1 MLQVNINMSK
11 KVNPKPEAT
20 PEADLR
26 NVRPKT
32 SQQLKRW
39 IRNYTGIKI
48 PDQAICSDH
57 HSPWECFE
65 AIHLK
70 RPSIALIL
78 GSRGCGKSFLSALD
92 THLTSRWDSDHGTRI
107 LGGSKAQSSQIY
119 QALRDI
125 AMRQEGKKGGDAEAI
140 AKLRKDGAAY
150 ANGSEVEILAAS
162 STSVRG
168 PHVPSLKLDEIDEM
182 DTDIRESAMGMCLGR
197 KADRKKKKAKIDAS
211 VIMTS
216 TCHRVNGPMAKL
228 IEQAELEAFPLYTMC
243 VFEVLERC
251 PQERSGPKIGSGY
264 EKCPDCSLSRYCLDV
279 PEGVEP
285 KAKRSNG
292 HYPIDSLIQK
302 QKTTSTRIF
311 EADYLCKLSSSEAA
325 WFPNF
330 GLETHVSNDAEFDPA
345 HDVHLA
351 VDTGVFTGAVF
362 FQIVSKKNDEV
373 SYDAIHVFADYLA
386 EGRSAEANARA
397 IREMATTRCNGRLRH
412 ATTDPA
418 GNSRNAIGPTV
429 LAEYSR
435 SGLIL
440 NAWPYSRVADGLALL
455 ESFVAPSV
463 GITQILVHPRC
474 KSLIEAFQCY
484 RRAKRGGQWLDRPED
499 PQHPYEDLIDALRG
513 GLLAH
518 YPEGRTGKS
527 NLPRVN
533 ARKVL

>member
-1 MLQVNINMSK
+1 MSK
-11 KVNPKPEAT
+11 KVNLKPEAT
-20 PEADLR
+20 SEGDLR

-32 SQQLKRW
+32 AQQLKRW
-39 IRNYTGIKI
+39 IRDYTGIKI
-48 PDQAICSDH
+48 PDKAVCADH
-57 HSPWECFE
+57 QSPWECFK
-65 AIHLK
+65 AIYLE

-92 THLTSRWDSDHGTRI
+92 THLTSRWDPDHGTRI
-107 LGGSKAQSSQIY
+107 LGGSKAQSVQIY
-119 QALRDI
+119 HALRNI
-125 AMRQEGKKGGDAEAI
+125 AMRHEGKKGDDSESI
-140 AKLRKDGAAY
+140 AKLRKDGATY

-162 STSVRG
+162 PTSVRG
-168 PHVPSLKLDEIDEM
+168 PHVPSLKLDEVDEI

-197 KADRKKKKAKIDAS
+197 KADRKKKRAKMDAS

-228 IEQAELEAFPLYTMC
+228 IQQADSGTFPLYTMC

-251 PQERSGPKIGSGY
+251 PSERSGPKIESRY

-292 HYPIDSLIQK
+292 HYPIDTLIQK
-302 QKTTSTRIF
+302 LRTTGTRVF

-325 WFPNF
+325 WFPAF
-330 GLETHVSNDAEFDPA
+330 TLETHVSDDAEFDLS

-362 FQIVSKKNDEV
+362 FQIVPDENNNGPIET
-373 SYDAIHVFADYLA
+373 IHVFADYLA

-397 IREMATTRCNGRLRH
+397 IRDVATARCHGMFRY

-418 GNSRNAIGPTV
+418 GNSRNAVGPTV

-440 NAWPYSRVADGLALL
+440 NAWPLSKVADSLALL
-455 ESFVAPSV
+455 ESFVSPSV
-463 GITQILVHPRC
+463 GSSQLLVHPRC
-474 KSLIEAFQCY
+474 VGLTEALQCY
-484 RRAKRGGQWLDRPED
+484 RRAKKAGQWLDKPDD
-499 PQHPYEDLIDALRG
+499 PQHPYEDLVDALRG
-513 GLLAH
+513 GLRAH
-518 YPEGRTGKS
+518 YPEGRIGKS
-527 NLPRVN
+527 KLRFVN
-533 ARKVL
+533 GKQVV